1 MKIWRIVV
9 LGLLGLAGAGCQ
21 NDPTIAMLE
30 HDNRKKEWE
39 IIRLRGRVQDL
50 EEAVAAGEP
59 ARRPSPGE
67 MPPEPGTI
75 EGRARPVPVAR
86 QAAPLRPILCL
97 SRAC

>member
-30 HDNRKKEWE
+30 RDNRKKEWE
-39 IIRLRGRVQDL
+39 IIQLRGRVQDL

-59 ARRPSPGE
+59 ARRAFPPGE

-75 EGRARPVPVAR
+75 EGRGLEPVPVAR
-86 QAAPLRPILCL
+86 
-97 SRAC
+97 

>member
-30 HDNRKKEWE
+30 RDNRKKEWE
-39 IIRLRGRVQDL
+39 IIQLRGRVQDL

-59 ARRPSPGE
+59 ARRPSPRRNAAGAGHDRG
-67 MPPEPGTI
+67 PRFDPSRSPGKRRLS
-75 EGRARPVPVAR
+75 GRYFA
-86 QAAPLRPILCL
+86 
-97 SRAC
+97 